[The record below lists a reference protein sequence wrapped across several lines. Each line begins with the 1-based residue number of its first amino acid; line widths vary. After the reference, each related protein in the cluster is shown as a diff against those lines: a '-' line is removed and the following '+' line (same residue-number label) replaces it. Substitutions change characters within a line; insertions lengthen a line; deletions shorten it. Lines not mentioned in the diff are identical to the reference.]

1 MSAPL
6 HPTYFAD
13 PHVLLLGDGTYVA
26 YGTGRPPATGPAVFE
41 ALISQDLTA
50 WSAAGPVMQRQP
62 DELGDEY
69 WAPEVVEADGAW
81 WLFYSVGRGIEGHH
95 IRVARADHP
104 LGSFID
110 QDVNLT
116 PDETFAIDAHP
127 FRDEDGAWYLFY
139 ARDVLDHPRPGTHL
153 AVVRMASMTA
163 TEGPAV
169 EVLAPNADWQIFERQ
184 RRMYGKT
191 LDWHTLEGPAV
202 VRRHGR
208 YWITYSGGAWTGPGY
223 AVKWAVANSPT
234 GPWEHAPLDAPPLL
248 STATTGLPGPGHN
261 SLTTMPDGSDAIV
274 FHAWDDARD
283 SRLMRARSIT
293 FGADRPVV
301 GDEITTRQRQ
311 FAPIADIR
319 AKAPSIITDIA

>member
-6 HPTYFAD
+6 HATYFAD
-13 PHVLLLGDGTYVA
+13 PHVLRLDDETYVA
-26 YGTGRPPATGPAVFE
+26 YGTGRPPVTGLAVFE
-41 ALISQDLTA
+41 ALVSQDLTS
-50 WSAAGPVMQRQP
+50 WSAVGPVMQRLP
-62 DELGDEY
+62 DEMGDEY

-81 WLFYSVGRGIEGHH
+81 WLYYSVGRGIEGHH

-104 LGSFID
+104 LGPFID
-110 QDVNLT
+110 QGVNLT

-127 FRDEDGAWYLFY
+127 FRDEDGSWYLFY

-153 AVVRMASMTA
+153 AVVRMATMIT
-163 TEGPAV
+163 TEGPV
-169 EVLAPNADWQIFERQ
+169 TEVLAPNADWQIFQRQ

-223 AVKWAVANSPT
+223 AVKWAVADAPT
-234 GPWEHAPLDAPPLL
+234 GPWNHAPLDSSPLL

-261 SLTTMPDGSDAIV
+261 SLTTTPDGRDAIV
-274 FHAWDDARD
+274 FHAWDEARD
-283 SRLMRARSIT
+283 SRLMRARLIA
-293 FGADRPVV
+293 FGPDSPVV
-301 GDEITTRQRQ
+301 EQEIVSQPTQLIT
-311 FAPIADIR
+311 AA
-319 AKAPSIITDIA
+319 AVPSKKL